1 MRERPDGADLLAI
14 AREVLK
20 NDLLPLLPKERQVDA
35 LMIANA
41 LGIAERQLRHGDAG
55 ARAEQA
61 ALAQLLGR
69 DGTLPDLN
77 RAFARA
83 IRDGAMDAHP
93 GALALLRETTLARVR
108 ESAPKALATR
118 DRE

>member
-20 NDLLPLLPKERQVDA
+20 NELLPLLPKERQVDA

-41 LGIAERQLRHGDAG
+41 LGIAERQLRRGDA
-55 ARAEQA
+55 AALHEQR

-83 IRDGAMDAHP
+83 IREGAMDHHP
-93 GALALLRETTLARVR
+93 GARELLWTTTLARVR
-108 ESAPKALATR
+108 ESAPKALAAR
-118 DRE
+118 DPE